1 MYCGANTGI
10 QNVFVYSGLPDPGPR
25 IWLQPFRES
34 YEKEPRFLS
43 RRVQRLIEIGF
54 QVFYPFN
61 TDGEA
66 DGVWRGASGDLLFW

>member
-1 MYCGANTGI
+1 MYCAANTGI
-10 QNVFVYSGLPDPGPR
+10 QNVFVYSGLQDSGPW

-43 RRVQRLIEIGF
+43 RGVEGLIKIGF
-54 QVFYPFN
+54 QIFYPFN

-66 DGVWRGASGDLLFW
+66 DGIRRGASGDLLLW